1 MGRAQWHN
9 LGPTGPTPR
18 GMVLTADKLMT
29 GLLEWLSNTSFSVWL
44 QESPSIW
51 GFPLALTFH
60 TTGMGVLV
68 GAAWAIAFRL
78 LGFAKGIPLAEMRVL
93 CRVVWWAFWVNVVS
107 GVVMFIAHPVERGLA
122 PMFWIKIALVAV
134 GMVIQ
139 TRTERLMDS
148 GDAATATS
156 GARQLGYASLVVW
169 LLAVTAARLIAY
181 VGGNG

>member
-1 MGRAQWHN
+1 MCSSD
-9 LGPTGPTPR
+9 L
-18 GMVLTADKLMT
+18 
-29 GLLEWLSNTSFSVWL
+29 
-44 QESPSIW
+44 
-51 GFPLALTFH
+51 
-60 TTGMGVLV
+60 
-68 GAAWAIAFRL
+68 IAFRL

-122 PMFWIKIALVAV
+122 PMFWIKIALVVV
-134 GMVIQ
+134 GMVVQ
-139 TRTERLMDS
+139 TRTERVLAA
-148 GDAATATS
+148 GDAAVETA

>member
-1 MGRAQWHN
+1 
-9 LGPTGPTPR
+9 
-18 GMVLTADKLMT
+18 MT

-78 LGFAKGIPLAEMRVL
+78 LGFAKGIPVGGLRPL

-107 GVVMFIAHPVERGLA
+107 GVIMFIAHPVERGLA
-122 PMFWIKIALVAV
+122 PMFWIKIALVVV
-134 GMVIQ
+134 GMVVQ
-139 TRTERLMDS
+139 TRTERVMAA
-148 GDAATATS
+148 GDAAVETA